1 MNDLPNITTHKSK
14 ARNKWIFETKELT
27 ALNDREKDGQ
37 SGLSDR
43 CHLKHMC
50 RPTVGMNESLTDI
63 FQFTNSEVQ
72 GVIQIC
78 KEEVS
83 APNA

>member
-1 MNDLPNITTHKSK
+1 
-14 ARNKWIFETKELT
+14 
-27 ALNDREKDGQ
+27 
-37 SGLSDR
+37 
-43 CHLKHMC
+43 
-50 RPTVGMNESLTDI
+50 MNESLTDI